1 MTFVETYALPL
12 ARTVRLNI
20 RAAVLP
26 YRLGRLGYAG
36 APLTDYDPLDPDTAS
51 QPHAAYRRL
60 HASAP
65 VHYNPRTATWVISGL
80 EEAKAALRDVENITS
95 EEGVTR
101 IKTSVA
107 LLVSTDGEAHAA
119 QRRQVLPAFT
129 KGALDSWRPIV
140 DRLAKEHVA
149 ALVANP
155 GADVVRQLAIPLP
168 VRIIGDLLGVP
179 DKDGADF
186 RRWSEA
192 AVQFIDFS
200 PTLAG
205 LKKTGGAL
213 VSAIALSRYLRA
225 QLANGQ
231 LKAEGSVLGRLLEHR
246 AEGTMTDGELMM
258 VALLLL
264 MAGNETTT
272 NLLGGMFDTLGR
284 DPQQYALIRSNPDL
298 IPMAIEE
305 QLRHTSPLQNLYRT
319 ARHDYEVAGVTIPAG
334 SRVLVS
340 FGAANRDPRA
350 FAEPDEYRVDRNPKG
365 HIAFGYG
372 PHLCLGATL
381 ARMEAQAVLREL
393 AGTVSEIRALGDT
406 TWSTNGSLRGPT
418 SLRVALTPA

>member
-1 MTFVETYALPL
+1 MTLLDTFALPV
-12 ARTVRLNI
+12 ARSVRLNV
-20 RAAVLP
+20 RAALLP
-26 YRLGRLGYAG
+26 HRLGPGGYAG
-36 APLTDYDPLDPDTAS
+36 ATLTDYDPLDPATAS

-60 HASAP
+60 HASGP
-65 VHYNPRTATWVISGL
+65 VHYNPKTATWVISGL
-80 EEAKAALRDVENITS
+80 EEAKAALRDVENVTS

-101 IKTSVA
+101 VKTSVA
-107 LLVSTDGEAHAA
+107 LLVSTDGATHAA
-119 QRRQVLPAFT
+119 LRRQVLPAFT

-140 DRLAKEHVA
+140 DRLAREHVA
-149 ALVANP
+149 AMMATP
-155 GADVVRQLAIPLP
+155 GADVVKQLAIPLP
-168 VRIIGDLLGVP
+168 VRIIGDLLGIP

-213 VSAIALSRYLRA
+213 VSAIALARYLRA

-246 AEGTMTDGELMM
+246 AEGTMTDSELMLI
-258 VALLLL
+258 ALLLL

-272 NLLGGMFDTLGR
+272 NLLGGMFDTLAR
-284 DPQQYALIRSNPDL
+284 DPRQYAMIRSNPDL

-319 ARHDYEVAGVTIPAG
+319 ARHDYEVGDVTIPAG
-334 SRVLVS
+334 SRILIS

-350 FAEPDEYRVDRNPKG
+350 FPEPDTYRVDRNPKG

-393 AGTVSEIRALGDT
+393 SQSASEIHAHGET

-418 SLRVALTPA
+418 ALRVTLTPA